1 MTNRLK
7 GTGVALITPFLENG
21 QVDFAALEKLVED
34 EIQNGIDYLVALGT
48 TSESPALSQKEKEEV
63 VRTVVSVNAGRVAVL
78 RGLGGPNTLELVEQ
92 LHTLDFT
99 GVDAILSVTPY
110 YNRPSQE
117 GVYRHYHTLA
127 DNSPLPIILYNVPKR
142 TGCNIEADTTLRL
155 ANDCPNI
162 IAVKEASGFIMK
174 TYSEKNAEA
183 SGNLNQIMRIVKHKP
198 AEFSVISGDDAI
210 TLPLI
215 AAGAD
220 GLISVVANAFPKEV
234 STMVRL
240 ARQDKIAEARAIHL
254 ALLDFTQACFKEGS
268 PAGIKALMWIQGKI
282 QNQLRLPQAP
292 VSETLVE
299 KFRLLLEDR
308 R

>member
-162 IAVKEASGFIMK
+162 IAVKEASG
-174 TYSEKNAEA
+174 
-183 SGNLNQIMRIVKHKP
+183 NLNQIMRIVKHKP

>member
-162 IAVKEASGFIMK
+162 VAVK
-174 TYSEKNAEA
+174 EA

-268 PAGIKALMWIQGKI
+268 PAGIKALMWLQGKI

-299 KFRLLLEDR
+299 KFKLLLEDR
-308 R
+308 Q

>member
-162 IAVKEASGFIMK
+162 IAVKEASG
-174 TYSEKNAEA
+174 
-183 SGNLNQIMRIVKHKP
+183 NLNQIMRIVKHKP

-268 PAGIKALMWIQGKI
+268 PAGIKALMWLQGKI

-308 R
+308 Q

>member
-7 GTGVALITPFLENG
+7 GTGVALITPFLKNG
-21 QVDFAALEKLVED
+21 QIDFAALEKLVED

-63 VRTVVSVNAGRVAVL
+63 VRTVVAVNAGRVAVL

-117 GVYRHYHTLA
+117 GVYRHYHTLS
-127 DNSPLPIILYNVPKR
+127 DHSPLPIILYNVPKR

-162 IAVKEASGFIMK
+162 IAVK
-174 TYSEKNAEA
+174 EA

-268 PAGIKALMWIQGKI
+268 PAGIKALMWLQGKI

-299 KFRLLLEDR
+299 KFKLLLKDR
-308 R
+308 G

>member
-7 GTGVALITPFLENG
+7 GTGVALITPFLKNG
-21 QVDFAALEKLVED
+21 QIDFAALEKLVED

-92 LHTLDFT
+92 LHTFDFT

-117 GVYRHYHTLA
+117 GVYRHYHALA

-162 IAVKEASGFIMK
+162 IAVKEASG
-174 TYSEKNAEA
+174 
-183 SGNLNQIMRIVKHKP
+183 NLNQIMRIVKHKP
-198 AEFSVISGDDAI
+198 TEFSVISGDDAI

-220 GLISVVANAFPKEV
+220 GLFSVVANAFPKEV

-268 PAGIKALMWIQGKI
+268 PAGIKALMWLQGKI

-299 KFRLLLEDR
+299 KFKLLLEDR
-308 R
+308 Q

>member
-7 GTGVALITPFLENG
+7 GTGVALITPFLKNG
-21 QVDFAALEKLVED
+21 QIDFAALEKLVED

-162 IAVKEASGFIMK
+162 IAVKEASG
-174 TYSEKNAEA
+174 
-183 SGNLNQIMRIVKHKP
+183 NLNQIMRIVKHKP

-268 PAGIKALMWIQGKI
+268 PAGIKALMWLQGKI

>member
-7 GTGVALITPFLENG
+7 GTGVALITPFLKNG
-21 QVDFAALEKLVED
+21 QIDFAALEKLVED

-162 IAVKEASGFIMK
+162 IAVKEASG
-174 TYSEKNAEA
+174 
-183 SGNLNQIMRIVKHKP
+183 NLNQIMRIVKHKP

-268 PAGIKALMWIQGKI
+268 PAGIKALMWLQGKI

-299 KFRLLLEDR
+299 KFKLLLEDR
-308 R
+308 Q

>member
-63 VRTVVSVNAGRVAVL
+63 VRTVVAVNAGRVAVL

-162 IAVKEASGFIMK
+162 IAVKEASG
-174 TYSEKNAEA
+174 
-183 SGNLNQIMRIVKHKP
+183 NLNQIMRIVKHKP

-268 PAGIKALMWIQGKI
+268 PAGIKALMWLQGKI

>member
-162 IAVKEASGFIMK
+162 IAVKEASG
-174 TYSEKNAEA
+174 
-183 SGNLNQIMRIVKHKP
+183 NLNQIMRIVKHKP

-268 PAGIKALMWIQGKI
+268 PAGIKALMWLQGKI

>member
-7 GTGVALITPFLENG
+7 GTGVALITPFLKNG
-21 QVDFAALEKLVED
+21 QIDFAALEKLVED

-92 LHTLDFT
+92 LHTFDFT

-162 IAVKEASGFIMK
+162 IAVK
-174 TYSEKNAEA
+174 EA

-268 PAGIKALMWIQGKI
+268 PAGIKALMWLQGKI

-299 KFRLLLEDR
+299 KFKLLLKDR